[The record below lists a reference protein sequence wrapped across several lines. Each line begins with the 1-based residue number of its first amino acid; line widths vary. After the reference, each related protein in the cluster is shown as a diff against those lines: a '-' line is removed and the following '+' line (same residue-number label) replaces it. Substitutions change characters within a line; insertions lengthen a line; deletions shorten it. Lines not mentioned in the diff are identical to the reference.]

1 MSILSTLLFISSGAA
16 LGACL
21 RWGLSVVLNPLFAA
35 FSFGTLIANYAG
47 CFIIGA
53 LFALFWFFPQISEE
67 WKLFLVTG
75 FLGSLTTF
83 SSFSIEVVNN
93 LFNGK
98 FGVGI
103 GLIAAH
109 VMGSL
114 LFTLLGLLLVRYALK

>member
-1 MSILSTLLFISSGAA
+1 MPLLSSLLWISSGAV

-21 RWGLSVVLNPLFAA
+21 RWSLGLLLNPWFAA
-35 FSFGTLIANYAG
+35 FSFGTLIAYLG
-47 CFIIGA
+47 SFIIGA
-53 LFALFWFFPQISEE
+53 LFALFWFIPQLSEA

-93 LFNGK
+93 FLNGK
-98 FGVGI
+98 LGI
-103 GLIAAH
+103 ALELIAAH
-109 VMGSL
+109 VIGSL

>member
-35 FSFGTLIANYAG
+35 FSFGTLIANYLG

-98 FGVGI
+98 FSVGVG
-103 GLIAAH
+103 LIVAH
-109 VMGSL
+109 VFGCL
-114 LFTLLGLLLVRYALK
+114 LFTAFGVWLMRYVLK

>member
-1 MSILSTLLFISSGAA
+1 MPILSTLLFISGGAV

-21 RWGLSVVLNPLFAA
+21 RWGLGVILNPLFAA
-35 FSFGTLIANYAG
+35 FSFGTLIANYVG

-53 LFALFWFFPQISEE
+53 LFWFFPQVSEE

-98 FGVGI
+98 FGVGM

-114 LFTLLGLLLVRYALK
+114 LFTLLGLLLVRYLLK